1 VVVAAMNL
9 WARAKLE
16 AIALFEDCFE
26 LWWAGLDPRRALAS
40 SSVVVGRV
48 VRRTRK
54 RPAGG
59 AASASVRSEAISRW
73 AAV

>member
-26 LWWAGLDPRRALAS
+26 LW
-40 SSVVVGRV
+40 
-48 VRRTRK
+48 
-54 RPAGG
+54 
-59 AASASVRSEAISRW
+59 
-73 AAV
+73 